1 MTLINFYV
9 IIILKSKGG
18 VAMNRLCKWAC
29 GSEKRRLLLRTGGYF
44 ACALAVFSFCF
55 MLVRAL
61 TSAPITALM
70 ILIILGP
77 PFVLVSLV
85 RRLINAPRP
94 YESEDFSGPAPK
106 KKNGSS
112 FPSRHAFSIFAIGTL
127 CLFFSLPLGIITLA
141 FGVLLCFCRV
151 ALGIH
156 FVRDVLCGGIAGIVT
171 SIIGALIL
179 L

>member
-1 MTLINFYV
+1 
-9 IIILKSKGG
+9 
-18 VAMNRLCKWAC
+18 MNRLYKWAC
-29 GSEKRRLLLRTGGYF
+29 GSQKRGLWLRFGGYF
-44 ACALAVFSFCF
+44 ASSLAVFAFLF
-55 MLVRAL
+55 MLIRAL
-61 TSAPITALM
+61 ISAPITALM
-70 ILIILGP
+70 ILLILGP

-94 YESEDFSGPAPK
+94 YEAEDFSGPVPK
-106 KKNGSS
+106 KKSGRS

-127 CLFFSLPLGIITLA
+127 CLFFSLPLGALTLA
-141 FGVLLCFCRV
+141 FGVFLCFCRV

-156 FVRDVLCGGIAGIVT
+156 FVRDVLCGAVAGILT